1 MTDYKE
7 QKAIYDE
14 VQEPMKDVNN
24 RVSADEAF
32 NPMTRLEKAKELRP
46 GLTEVDLL
54 IHRCPSQIFGK
65 GFPHIFVCDFGE
77 DSYDNKICKA
87 CWNEEYK
94 E

>member
-46 GLTEVDLL
+46 DLKNDTL
-54 IHRCPSQIFGK
+54 IVECMCPAFVLGK
-65 GFPHIFVCDFGE
+65 SFPGPA
-77 DSYDNKICKA
+77 ICGVPPMVHNCLA